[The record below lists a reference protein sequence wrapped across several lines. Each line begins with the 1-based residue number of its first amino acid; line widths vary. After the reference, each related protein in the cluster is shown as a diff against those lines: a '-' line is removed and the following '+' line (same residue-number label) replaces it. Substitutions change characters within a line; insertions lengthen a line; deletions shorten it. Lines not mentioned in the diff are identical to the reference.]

1 MANTFLTPSIVA
13 REALLALQN
22 QLVFGSLVHTDFSK
36 EYAKTGDTVTVK
48 KPATFVSNEFTDGS
62 STVSPQTITEGSVAV
77 VMNHHREVT
86 FSITSKEAAL
96 SLQDLRTQ
104 LINPAMAAHAQAID
118 ADLAGLYVDIPGYKA
133 ESGTAVLA
141 DLAALDQMLN
151 INKAPL
157 VTRRLV
163 VDPATKAKYIV
174 LDAVLHADKSGSTDA
189 LRLASMGWI
198 MGLES
203 FMSQNIKTHANG
215 DFALTT
221 PTASGTAGDLSIT
234 VAGTAGAGTLK
245 KGSCFTIAG
254 DTTQY
259 IVAVDFVCGS
269 TGGTMYL
276 YPALQ
281 VTASSAAITVKAT
294 GYTNSLAF
302 HRNAFALVTRP
313 LALPVN
319 GNGEIINYGGFS
331 VRVTSAWTTGLV
343 DLITIDILYGV
354 KTLTPEL
361 GIRLTSA

>member
-1 MANTFLTPSIVA
+1 
-13 REALLALQN
+13 
-22 QLVFGSLVHTDFSK
+22 
-36 EYAKTGDTVTVK
+36 
-48 KPATFVSNEFTDGS
+48 
-62 STVSPQTITEGSVAV
+62 
-77 VMNHHREVT
+77 MNHHREVT

-104 LINPAMAAHAQAID
+104 LIDPAMRAHAQAVD
-118 ADLAGLYVDIPGYKA
+118 ADLSGLYVDIPGYQA
-133 ESGTAVLA
+133 ETGTAVLA
-141 DLAALDQMLN
+141 DLAALDKMLN
-151 INKAPL
+151 VNKAPMVL
-157 VTRRLV
+157 RNLV

-174 LDAVLHADKSGSTDA
+174 LDAVLNAEKSGSTDA

-203 FMSQNIKTHANG
+203 FMSQNVKTHDNG

-221 PTASGTAGDLSIT
+221 PVASGTAGALSIT
-234 VAGTAGAGTLK
+234 VGGTSGSGTLK
-245 KGSCFTIAG
+245 KGSLFTIAS

-259 IVAVDFVCGS
+259 VVASDFVCGS
-269 TGGTMYL
+269 TGGTLYL

-281 VTASSAAITVKAT
+281 VTCSSKAITVKAT

-313 LALPVN
+313 LALPVS

-331 VRVTSAWTTGLV
+331 VRVTSAWTTGLA
-343 DLITIDILYGV
+343 DLITVDILYGV

-361 GIRLTSA
+361 AIRLTSA

>member
-1 MANTFLTPSIVA
+1 MSNTFLLPSIVA
-13 REALLALQN
+13 REAILSLQN
-22 QLVFGSLVHTDFSK
+22 QLVFGGLVHRDFSD
-36 EYAKTGDTVTVK
+36 EFAKVGDTISVR
-48 KPATFVSNEFTDGS
+48 KPATFVSNEFVDGS

-96 SLQDLRTQ
+96 SLKDLRTQ
-104 LINPAMAAHAQAID
+104 LIDPAMAAHAQAID

-141 DLAALDQMLN
+141 DLAALDKMLN
-151 INKAPL
+151 DNKAPL
-157 VTRRLV
+157 IDRRLV

-189 LRLASMGWI
+189 LRLASMGWV

-215 DFALTT
+215 DFALTS
-221 PTASGTAGDLSIT
+221 P
-234 VAGTAGAGTLK
+234 VATGTAGATTITVGGTSGSGTLK
-245 KGSCFTIAG
+245 KGSCFTIAD

-259 IVAVDFVCGS
+259 IVAADFACGS
-269 TGGTMYL
+269 TGGTMSI

-281 VTASSAAITVKAT
+281 VTCSGKAITVKAT

-302 HRNAFALVTRP
+302 HKNAFALVTRP
-313 LALPVN
+313 LALPVS

-331 VRVTSAWTTGLV
+331 VRVTSAWTTGLA
-343 DLITIDILYGV
+343 DLITVDILYGV

-361 GIRLTSA
+361 AIRLTSA